1 MKWGFLRSSVGKT
14 SACNPGDL
22 GSIPGLGWQPTPV
35 FFLAWRIPWTEEPG
49 GLQFIALILEQL
61 WAFTLKF
68 LLTGEIIAY
77 PKIQEALARGKISIN
92 RLTLILQSLLDCKD
106 IQPVHSEDQPWDFFG
121 SNDAEA
127 ETPVLWPPHAKC

>member
-22 GSIPGLGWQPTPV
+22 GSIPGSGWQPTPV

-92 RLTLILQSLLDCKD
+92 RLTLILQSPLDCKD

-121 SNDAEA
+121 RNDAKA
-127 ETPVLWPPHAKC
+127 ETPVLWPLHTKS